1 MYEAQK
7 QRPNELLW
15 MLWFDKK
22 SISNVEVWYITLFL
36 KDGEKDI
43 VYYVLR
49 EYTPQSHVKDNSVL
63 NSFSQEVKIYEM
75 FKMLGI

>member
-1 MYEAQK
+1 MIKGSETQK
-7 QRPNELLW
+7 QRPHELLW
-15 MLWFDKK
+15 MLWFDEK

-63 NSFSQEVKIYEM
+63 NSFSQEEKNLWYV
-75 FKMLGI
+75 

>member
-1 MYEAQK
+1 
-7 QRPNELLW
+7 
-15 MLWFDKK
+15 MLWFDEK

-49 EYTPQSHVKDNSVL
+49 DTPQSHVKDNFVL
-63 NSFSQEVKIYEM
+63 NSFSQEEKIYEM

>member
-1 MYEAQK
+1 
-7 QRPNELLW
+7 
-15 MLWFDKK
+15 MLWCDEK

-36 KDGEKDI
+36 KDGETDI

-63 NSFSQEVKIYEM
+63 NSFSQEEKNLWNV
-75 FKMLGI
+75 